1 MLPAWII
8 LLLLAVVVEVVVL
21 QLQMQEVLVPEGL
34 ELELLFQLL
43 VGNLTQLPLV
53 LVVLVE
59 QTMVVQDLMV
69 LLLCFLQ

>member
-1 MLPAWII
+1 VLPAWII